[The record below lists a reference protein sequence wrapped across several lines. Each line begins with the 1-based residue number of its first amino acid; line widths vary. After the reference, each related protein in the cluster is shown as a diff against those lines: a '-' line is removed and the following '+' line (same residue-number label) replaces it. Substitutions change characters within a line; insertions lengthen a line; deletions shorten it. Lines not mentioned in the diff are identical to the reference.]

1 MKDNR
6 TNKGDEVVESFTRNK
21 ILEMSDSLKRLVAI
35 YGRWNFGGIIK
46 NQLSESADTLEKLMD
61 IRPDD
66 NLYKVYGNKIKKKL
80 SSKQIQTS
88 DIFFTYND
96 GKLKIIITAWM
107 KNGCY
112 KSEILSDI
120 IGNIVG
126 KDLVVS
132 SECKNL
138 ISVAPFEYILKE
150 AAEYNCIYS
159 KAMVSKNK
167 EDISGDSYTF
177 VRTEDNHLIMAIS
190 DGMGTGAVAAAD
202 SGSVMDFMEEY
213 VAAGFDI
220 TKAPEII
227 NEALT
232 YRHNDC
238 PVTLDISD
246 VDLNTGKVKM
256 IKAGGAVTFI
266 KRKDMVR
273 YYSPSS
279 LPLGVIDDVTS
290 YRHEEMLEDGDY
302 LIMISDGV
310 ADSLPFYDKEKQL
323 VRIISETKEEKPER
337 MAEHIL
343 EECRYYNGICN
354 KDDMTVLVLGVW
366 NRKSLQREI

>member
-220 TKAPEII
+220 IKAPEII
-227 NEALT
+227 NEALI
-232 YRHNDC
+232 YRHNDY

-266 KRKDMVR
+266 KRKGMVR

-354 KDDMTVLVLGVW
+354 KDDMTVLVLGIW

>member
-6 TNKGDEVVESFTRNK
+6 TNKGDDVVENFTRNK
-21 ILEMSDSLKRLVAI
+21 ILEMSDSLKRLTAI

-66 NLYKVYGNKIKKKL
+66 SLYKVYGNKIKKKL

-232 YRHNDC
+232 YRHSDC

-256 IKAGGAVTFI
+256 IKSGGAVTFI
-266 KRKDMVR
+266 KRKGMVR

-323 VRIISETKEEKPER
+323 VRIISETKEEKPES

-354 KDDMTVLVLGVW
+354 KDDMTVLVLGIW

>member
-1 MKDNR
+1 MEVKR
-6 TNKGDEVVESFTRNK
+6 INKGDDVVENFTRNK
-21 ILEMSDSLKRLVAI
+21 ILEMSDSLKRLAAI

-46 NQLSESADTLEKLMD
+46 TQLSESAYTLEKIMD
-61 IRPDD
+61 MRPDD
-66 NLYKVYGNKIKKKL
+66 NLYKIYANKIKKKL
-80 SSKQIQTS
+80 ASKQIQTS
-88 DIFFTYND
+88 DMFFTYNNE
-96 GKLKIIITAWM
+96 KLKIIITAWM

-126 KDLVVS
+126 KDLVVA

-150 AAEYNCIYS
+150 TAEYNCIYS
-159 KAMVSKNK
+159 KAMISKNK

-177 VRTEDNHLIMAIS
+177 VRTDDNHLIMAIS

-220 TKAPEII
+220 TKAPEVI

-256 IKAGGAVTFI
+256 IKSGGAVTFI
-266 KRKDMVR
+266 KRKNMVK
-273 YYSPSS
+273 YYFPSS
-279 LPLGVIDDVTS
+279 LPLGVIDDITS
-290 YRHEEMLEDGDY
+290 YRQEEMLCDGDY

-343 EECRYYNGICN
+343 EECRYYNGISN
-354 KDDMTVLVLGVW
+354 KDDMTVLVLGIW

>member
-256 IKAGGAVTFI
+256 IKSGGAVTFI
-266 KRKDMVR
+266 KRKGMVR

-354 KDDMTVLVLGVW
+354 KDDMTVLVLGIW
-366 NRKSLQREI
+366 NRKSLQRKI

>member
-220 TKAPEII
+220 IKAPEII
-227 NEALT
+227 NEALI

-266 KRKDMVR
+266 KRKGMVR

-354 KDDMTVLVLGVW
+354 KDDMTVLVLGIW

>member
-46 NQLSESADTLEKLMD
+46 NQLSESADTLERLMD

-80 SSKQIQTS
+80 ASKQIQTS

-266 KRKDMVR
+266 KRKGMVR

-354 KDDMTVLVLGVW
+354 KDDMTVLVLGIW